1 MHLIRFFLLSVVFID
16 VLYSV
21 FNLVNSTKDT
31 TSPFHLFRRVTRRFA
46 SLVVRAIPPS
56 FDPSPTPM
64 MELDDPSEEDAE
76 SFTPTPAVHSS
87 VMQNPVSASQDDPA
101 VRTTEEDSVNLPTP
115 STQPERVPVANK
127 PKTSLFESKLKG
139 SSSEVTV
146 RNVENKLQR
155 KWTVIGVKPNRGNV
169 VERKRWSIAE
179 VKPNPDAASQTK
191 LIPMFSSVVQV
202 THPKPKPKPSFTQAV
217 AKLRSTTT
225 TTTTKRKAAMSSI
238 LSKRGF
244 VSPSEKRARVAKA
257 KRSTKNYPFNALPAS
272 YDQPTGE
279 DVFPPDFGHA

>member
-1 MHLIRFFLLSVVFID
+1 MFID

-31 TSPFHLFRRVTRRFA
+31 TSPFRLFRRVISRFS

-64 MELDDPSEEDAE
+64 MELDDPSEEDTE

-87 VMQNPVSASQDDPA
+87 VMQIPVSVSQDDPA
-101 VRTTEEDSVNLPTP
+101 VRTTEEESVHHPTP
-115 STQPERVPVANK
+115 STQPEKAPVANN

-179 VKPNPDAASQTK
+179 VKPNPDASNQTDPHVLLRCAGDAPEAKAFLHAGCCQAPFYDDNDQAENRDVQHLVKTRLRVALREASQGREGEAFHEE
-191 LIPMFSSVVQV
+191 LSLLR
-202 THPKPKPKPSFTQAV
+202 PSCLV
-217 AKLRSTTT
+217 
-225 TTTTKRKAAMSSI
+225 
-238 LSKRGF
+238 
-244 VSPSEKRARVAKA
+244 
-257 KRSTKNYPFNALPAS
+257 
-272 YDQPTGE
+272 
-279 DVFPPDFGHA
+279 

>member
-31 TSPFHLFRRVTRRFA
+31 ASPFRLFPRIITRFA

-64 MELDDPSEEDAE
+64 MELDDSSEEDAE

-87 VMQNPVSASQDDPA
+87 VMQNPDSVSQDDPA
-101 VRTTEEDSVNLPTP
+101 VRTTEDDSVSHPAP
-115 STQPERVPVANK
+115 STRPEKAPVANK

-225 TTTTKRKAAMSSI
+225 TTTKRKTAMSSI

-244 VSPSEKRARVAKA
+244 VSPSEKRAKVAKA

>member
-1 MHLIRFFLLSVVFID
+1 
-16 VLYSV
+16 
-21 FNLVNSTKDT
+21 
-31 TSPFHLFRRVTRRFA
+31 
-46 SLVVRAIPPS
+46 
-56 FDPSPTPM
+56 M

-87 VMQNPVSASQDDPA
+87 VMQNPVSVSQDDPTA
-101 VRTTEEDSVNLPTP
+101 HTTEDDSVHRPAP
-115 STQPERVPVANK
+115 STQPETVHVADK

-169 VERKRWSIAE
+169 VERKRWSMAE
-179 VKPNPDAASQTK
+179 VKPNPDSASQTK
-191 LIPMFSSVVQV
+191 LVPMFSSVVQV

-225 TTTTKRKAAMSSI
+225 ATTTKRKTAMSSI

-244 VSPSEKRARVAKA
+244 VSPSEKRTKVAKA
-257 KRSTKNYPFNALPAS
+257 KRATKNYPFNALPAS
-272 YDQPTGE
+272 YEQPTGE

>member
-31 TSPFHLFRRVTRRFA
+31 ASPYCLFHHIITRFA

-64 MELDDPSEEDAE
+64 VELDDPSEEDTE
-76 SFTPTPAVHSS
+76 SYTPSPAVHSS
-87 VMQNPVSASQDDPA
+87 VMQNPDALSQGVPT
-101 VRTTEEDSVNLPTP
+101 VRTTEDDSVHRPAP
-115 STQPERVPVANK
+115 STQPEKAPVANK
-127 PKTSLFESKLKG
+127 PKSSLFESKPKG

-169 VERKRWSIAE
+169 VERKRWSMAE
-179 VKPNPDAASQTK
+179 VKPNPDSASQTK

-202 THPKPKPKPSFTQAV
+202 THPKPKPSFTQAV

-225 TTTTKRKAAMSSI
+225 TTSTKRKTAMSSI

-244 VSPSEKRARVAKA
+244 VSPSEKRTKVAKA
-257 KRSTKNYPFNALPAS
+257 KRSTKNYPFNAIPAS
-272 YDQPTGE
+272 YEQPTGE

>member
-244 VSPSEKRARVAKA
+244 VSPSEKRAKVAKA